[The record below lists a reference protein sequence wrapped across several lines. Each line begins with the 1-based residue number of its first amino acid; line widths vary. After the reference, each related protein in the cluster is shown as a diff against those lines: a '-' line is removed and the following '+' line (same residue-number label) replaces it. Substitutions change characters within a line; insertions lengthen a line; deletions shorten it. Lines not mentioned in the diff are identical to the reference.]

1 MNVKIGRT
9 VDVQKQTLEIFF
21 GRCLNEAADLEL
33 DEHAE
38 AGVTLVEELLTDFL
52 QVSNHRSRCHSQ
64 STTFQVFLIE
74 YHWYQSQKCW
84 FGTYYKNLCL
94 VKFNSQKFYAK
105 IGASC
110 ILLISTIAYILRFL
124 YSC

>member
-52 QVSNHRSRCHSQ
+52 QVSNHRSRWHSQ
-64 STTFQVFLIE
+64 LSEDVSRVCVQLSLSPIPTGGQFLFTKE
-74 YHWYQSQKCW
+74 H
-84 FGTYYKNLCL
+84 F
-94 VKFNSQKFYAK
+94 
-105 IGASC
+105 
-110 ILLISTIAYILRFL
+110 
-124 YSC
+124 